1 MNENENYIIKE
12 NKYNITTDKNN
23 IMELYLRY
31 YENDEIS
38 ISIYSINKI
47 PSVKYELK
55 SNLDEFQKNRFF
67 KIFNNVEELMLELDS
82 KIKNTTFLEET
93 NLIILDIPIGLKI
106 INDILLEIKIVEKT
120 PFEKIEELKESNNKL
135 KLDIEN
141 LKNIIIEK
149 DNKINQILNQNNE
162 LNEENKKLKNEINN
176 NNDCIKDL
184 KLNIENLQKQ
194 IKNYEIQ
201 KIELNEKEEYQL
213 LTEEEIKQIYNE
225 LCEEWSIEKV
235 IDLDS
240 FKIKLKDL
248 IKKEKDNYEGLNR
261 EEIIS
266 DLKEKITD
274 LVL

>member
-1 MNENENYIIKE
+1 MDENYIIKE

-47 PSVKYELK
+47 PSVKYEFK
-55 SNLDEFQKNRFF
+55 SNLNKFQKNRFF

-120 PFEKIEELKESNNKL
+120 PLEQIYELEENNNKL

-194 IKNYEIQ
+194 IKNYEDLLL
-201 KIELNEKEEYQL
+201 LNEKEME
-213 LTEEEIKQIYNE
+213 QIYNE
-225 LCEEWSIEKV
+225 LCEEWNIGNV

-248 IKKEKDNYEGLNR
+248 IKQEKEKKCDKEK
-261 EEIIS
+261 IIS
-266 DLKEKITD
+266 ELKDKITD
-274 LVL
+274 LVI